1 MAETKDI
8 NEVDLLYNLK
18 NGLNVDKTFV
28 NVFAIQLR
36 LLHFFEI

>member
-1 MAETKDI
+1 MTESKDI

-28 NVFAIQLR
+28 NVAPTLIIVNPFK
-36 LLHFFEI
+36 